1 MRNTWKGSIAGG
13 IVLALSLA
21 AHASDDEPTDLP
33 PIVAY
38 GHFEGGGFAICR
50 GAACAGALAGLEDRN
65 SELSMERTL
74 EPQDEMSRETFCA
87 ALKYKRPKDCDANNP
102 PSTPGL
108 EAGWAPNGCG
118 TGGVSNFLVAT
129 ALELGFGDN
138 YSGNSDAP
146 YAVSFKPSCDAHDA
160 CWGVAGNRSTCDDN
174 FDRSMRDAC
183 SALYAASSR
192 TICNGFAGAY
202 FGAVSASDIGNANYA
217 HSVAARECALW
228 AHDMKANQCE
238 S

>member
-1 MRNTWKGSIAGG
+1 MRNTWKGTIAGG

-108 EAGWAPNGCG
+108 DAGWAPNGCG

-129 ALELGFGDN
+129 R
-138 YSGNSDAP
+138 
-146 YAVSFKPSCDAHDA
+146 HM
-160 CWGVAGNRSTCDDN
+160 RS
-174 FDRSMRDAC
+174 
-183 SALYAASSR
+183 ASSR
-192 TICNGFAGAY
+192 LATHMMRAG
-202 FGAVSASDIGNANYA
+202 GSLGIDRRVTTTSTGP
-217 HSVAARECALW
+217 
-228 AHDMKANQCE
+228 
-238 S
+238 